1 MTTNL
6 NATKR
11 DIFGKELVAARAAG
25 QLPIVVYG
33 AKEKPGSYFVSIKNF
48 QKVLADAGESTIVS
62 LETPVGKKDTL
73 IHEIAYHPLTG
84 APIHADFLVVEANKP
99 IKVHVP
105 LEFTGE
111 APAEKAGFMVVKVLH
126 EIEVEALP
134 KDLPHELSVDISSLV
149 DLASRITVADLKL
162 PAGVTIEAELDEVL
176 VSVTEA
182 GEEVKEE
189 EVPVDL
195 STIEVE
201 EKGKKEEDGQ
211 TEEAVA
217 PEEK

>member
-11 DIFGKELVAARAAG
+11 EVFGKELATERAAG

-33 AKEKPGSYFVSIKNF
+33 AKEEAASYFVNIKDF
-48 QKVLADAGESTIVS
+48 KKVLAEAGESTIVT
-62 LETPVGKKDTL
+62 LETPAGKKDTL
-73 IHEIAYHPLTG
+73 IHDIVHHPLTG
-84 APIHADFLVVEANKP
+84 ETIHADFLVVEANKP

-134 KDLPHELSVDISSLV
+134 KDLPHELIVDISTLV
-149 DLASRITVADLKL
+149 DLESRITVADVKL
-162 PAGVTIEAELDEVL
+162 PVGVTTELELEEVL

-195 STIEVE
+195 SSIEVE
-201 EKGKKEEDGQ
+201 EKGKKEDGSDSAEGAS
-211 TEEAVA
+211 EE
-217 PEEK
+217 